1 MSTSDSIL
9 KQKDAERTVI
19 RPSPGGRRPRAPRR
33 STGFSNHSKV
43 AGKSSFHF
51 EATGDNPLLTGSFS
65 LLSLVPELR
74 GQTFHEAAN
83 LLQERMITA
92 IKKFEKSALQKGA
105 SRTQVNIA
113 KYFLCSLLDE
123 TVLNTPW
130 GSQSGWGH
138 NSLSSLFFKKLVGGE
153 EFFQILDRLKEQPKQ
168 NQNLLE
174 MAYLC
179 LSLGFEGKY
188 RYRNNGLLAIE
199 RQREELFLLIRQFRG
214 DVPPELSTRW
224 QGTSAIQNPLIRF
237 IPLWVLATVTGVM
250 LLFIY
255 MIFAYTIRDKS
266 DQLYDQLFTVAKH
279 IEKGSQMQLVQPI
292 VVQKPVVSLNAL
304 FGNLLADEIAQKK
317 VALID
322 GKVLRI
328 FDMFLSGSAEIKP
341 EYEPLMYKIAK
352 AVNAEN
358 VRILIKGHTDNQK
371 IKFSSWYDS
380 NWQLSSAR
388 AESAAMAFSQNGLPK
403 TRINSE
409 GLADK
414 EPIAPNDTEADRALN
429 RRIDIYFR

>member
-1 MSTSDSIL
+1 MSTSKPLSRN
-9 KQKDAERTVI
+9 KEAERTVS
-19 RPSPGGRRPRAPRR
+19 RPSPGGRRPRTAKLTT
-33 STGFSNHSKV
+33 SFSDLAAMTSYTLKV
-43 AGKSSFHF
+43 
-51 EATGDNPLLTGSFS
+51 TGDNPLLTSSFS
-65 LLSLVPELR
+65 LLSLIPELR
-74 GQTFHEAAN
+74 DQAFHEAAN
-83 LLQERMITA
+83 ALQERMITS

-153 EFFQILDRLKEQPKQ
+153 EFFQILGRLKEQPDQ

-188 RYRNNGLLAIE
+188 RYRNNGLIAIE
-199 RQREELFLLIRQFRG
+199 RQREEIFLLIRQFRG
-214 DVPPELSTRW
+214 DVPSELSTRW
-224 QGTSAIQNPLIRF
+224 RGAAALRNPLIRF
-237 IPLWVLATVTGVM
+237 IPLWVLVTVTGVL

-255 MIFAYTIRDKS
+255 MIFAYTIRDQS
-266 DQLYDQLFTVAKH
+266 DQLYNQLFTVAKR
-279 IEKGSQMQLVQPI
+279 IEKKSQMQLVQPI
-292 VVQKPVVSLNAL
+292 VAQKPVVSLKAL
-304 FGNLLADEIAQKK
+304 FGNLLADEIARKK
-317 VALID
+317 VAIID
-322 GKVLRI
+322 GKILRI
-328 FDMFLSGSAEIKP
+328 FDMFLSGSAEIRP
-341 EYEPLMYKIAK
+341 EYQPLMSKIAK
-352 AVNAEN
+352 VLNPEN
-358 VRILIKGHTDNQK
+358 VRILVKGHTDNQK

-414 EPIAPNDTEADRALN
+414 EPIAPNDTEANRALN

>member
-9 KQKDAERTVI
+9 KHKESERTLI
-19 RPSPGGRRPRAPRR
+19 RPSPGRRRPRTSKPP
-33 STGFSNHSKV
+33 TGFGDRSEIG
-43 AGKSSFHF
+43 ATSSDNF
-51 EATGDNPLLTGSFS
+51 EVTGDNPLITCSFS

-74 GQTFHEAAN
+74 DQAYHEAAN
-83 LLQERMITA
+83 ALQERMISA
-92 IKKFEKSALQKGA
+92 IKKFEKSALGKSA

-153 EFFQILDRLKEQPKQ
+153 EFFQILDRLKEQPEQ

-188 RYRNNGLLAIE
+188 RYRNNGLLTLE
-199 RQREELFLLIRQFRG
+199 RQREELFLLIRRFKG
-214 DVPPELSTRW
+214 DVQPELSTHW
-224 QGTSAIQNPLIRF
+224 KGVSEMQNPLIRF
-237 IPLWVLATVTGVM
+237 VPLWVLATVTCVL

-255 MIFAYTIRDKS
+255 MIFAFTIRDKS
-266 DQLYDQLFTVAKH
+266 DQLYDQLYTVAKR
-279 IEKGSQMQLVQPI
+279 IEKAPPMQLVQPI
-292 VVQKPVVSLNAL
+292 VLQKATVSLDAL
-304 FGNLLADEIAQKK
+304 FGNLLAAEIAQKK
-317 VALID
+317 VAIID
-322 GKVLRI
+322 GKILRI
-328 FDMFLSGSAEIKP
+328 FDMFLSGSAEIRP
-341 EYEPLMYKIAK
+341 EYHPLLSKIARVLK
-352 AVNAEN
+352 PEN

-371 IKFSSWYDS
+371 VQFSAWFDS

-388 AESAAMAFSQNGLPK
+388 AESAAIALNINGLPK
-403 TRINSE
+403 ARIDSE

-414 EPIAPNDTEADRALN
+414 EPIAPNDTEANRALN